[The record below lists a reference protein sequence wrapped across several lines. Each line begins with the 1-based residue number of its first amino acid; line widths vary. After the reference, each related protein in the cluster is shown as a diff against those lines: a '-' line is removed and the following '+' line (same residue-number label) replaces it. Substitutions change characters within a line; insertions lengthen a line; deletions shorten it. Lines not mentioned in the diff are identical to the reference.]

1 MRQVII
7 SFGLIITA
15 IMVLLWVGHL
25 HQFYSNSADDIW
37 VALFGAAFLV
47 IGILLSR
54 KFFSKSTIIVQPR
67 ASAINS
73 EQLQKAGISKRE
85 GEILI
90 LMEQGLSNQQ
100 IADKLFISESTV
112 KKHISNLFQKLQV
125 ERRTEAIKKAQELS
139 IIS

>member
-25 HQFYSNSADDIW
+25 HQFYTNSADDIW
-37 VALFGAAFLV
+37 VALFGAAFLA
-47 IGILLSR
+47 IGIFLSR
-54 KFFSKSTIIVQPR
+54 KFFSKSTIVIQHRP
-67 ASAINS
+67 SAINS
-73 EQLQKAGISKRE
+73 EQLQKSGISKRE
-85 GEILI
+85 GEILQ
-90 LMEQGLSNQQ
+90 LMEQGLSNHQ

-112 KKHISNLFQKLQV
+112 KKHISNLFQKLRV

-139 IIS
+139 ILL